1 MLSHDTG
8 HLPRFVWFLPVR
20 SPFPLQGAPS
30 AGRLWAQAALRQRES
45 VPLLEG
51 PHALF
56 MRPWCTVLSSLLVI
70 YSIFYTYFYL
80 DSWMFYFR
88 FWNVIWAQAIHL
100 NVSVI
105 LTWRVKGSFFWLLC
119 PFDKHL
125 SFCFLS
131 TPLAFFLIARCS
143 RLILFILCSSP

>member
-1 MLSHDTG
+1 M
-8 HLPRFVWFLPVR
+8 
-20 SPFPLQGAPS
+20 
-30 AGRLWAQAALRQRES
+30 
-45 VPLLEG
+45 
-51 PHALF
+51 
-56 MRPWCTVLSSLLVI
+56 VLSSLLVI

-105 LTWRVKGSFFWLLC
+105 LTLRVEGSFFWLLC

-125 SFCFLS
+125 SFCFQS
-131 TPLAFFLIARCS
+131 TPLGFLSDCKMLQAHLVYS
-143 RLILFILCSSP
+143 LFKPLRESSSKEC